1 MAAGKRTAPGRMN
14 LAQALFAPRAVALV
28 GASGDIAKNSARP
41 LRFLRKHGYAG
52 RIVPINASRSEVLG
66 ERAYRSLAEAPGAI
80 DHAFIMTPGDSVE
93 RALEECGA
101 RGVPVATIFSDG
113 FADAG
118 AEGAARQAR
127 LIARARRVGVRVPCP
142 NRMGL
147 GGVPGRRALGVN
159 TVLALLS

>member
-1 MAAGKRTAPGRMN
+1 MS

-28 GASGDIAKNSARP
+28 GASGDAAKNSARP

-101 RGVPVATIFSDG
+101 CGVPVATIFSDG

-118 AEGAARQAR
+118 PEGAARQAR
-127 LIARARRVGVRVPCP
+127 LIARARELGVRVLGP
-142 NRMGL
+142 NSMGL
-147 GGVPGRRALGVN
+147 IDVPSRVALTVN
-159 TVLALLS
+159 AA